1 MRSRLVVLMVCLSCA
16 LACEK
21 DAPLPRLV
29 PSDDDGSGHTAPTA
43 ETRRVNA
50 AVLGALP
57 FEDEEDFEL
66 ARRGWIAERSDPII
80 RDAAGRVVWDLGDYA
95 FQTGDS
101 PDSVNPSLWR
111 QAKLN
116 NIHGLFKV
124 RDRIYQ
130 VRGYDLANITLI
142 EGDTGWIVIDVMTT

>member
-1 MRSRLVVLMVCLSCA
+1 M
-16 LACEK
+16 
-21 DAPLPRLV
+21 
-29 PSDDDGSGHTAPTA
+29 
-43 ETRRVNA
+43 NA
-50 AVLGALP
+50 AVLASLP

-66 ARRGWIAERSDPII
+66 ARRGWIARRSDPII
-80 RDAAGRVVWDLGDYA
+80 RDAAGKIVWNLDDYA
-95 FQTGDS
+95 FETGDS

-130 VRGYDLANITLI
+130 VRGYDLANMTLI
-142 EGDTGWIVIDVMTT
+142 EGDTGWIVIDVMTTKETAGAAMDLVREHLGDRPISAVIANSATSTNRAVPSG

>member
-1 MRSRLVVLMVCLSCA
+1 MRNRLVILMLCLSCA

-29 PSDDDGSGHTAPTA
+29 PSHDDGSGHAAPTA
-43 ETRRVNA
+43 ATVRANA
-50 AVLGALP
+50 AVLDALS
-57 FEDEEDFEL
+57 FEDEADFEL
-66 ARRGWIAERSDPII
+66 ARRGWIAERKDPII
-80 RDAAGRVVWDLGDYA
+80 RDAAGKIVWNLDDYA
-95 FQTGDS
+95 FETGDS

-124 RDRIYQ
+124 RDRVYQ
-130 VRGYDLANITLI
+130 VRGYDLANPTPILHFRI
-142 EGDTGWIVIDVMTT
+142 ETVAEDA